1 MAEVWLLT
9 LQIALL
15 AFVLCTAT
23 AGLICLVRMVLRKL
37 ARGKGA
43 DK

>member
-9 LQIALL
+9 LQIALM

-23 AGLICLVRMVLRKL
+23 AVLITLIRIILRRIT
-37 ARGKGA
+37 RGKGE